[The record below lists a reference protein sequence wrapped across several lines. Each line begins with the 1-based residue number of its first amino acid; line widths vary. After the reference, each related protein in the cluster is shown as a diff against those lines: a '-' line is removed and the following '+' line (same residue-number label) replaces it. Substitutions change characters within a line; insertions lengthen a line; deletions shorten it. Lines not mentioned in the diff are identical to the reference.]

1 MVRVAIV
8 EDDADA
14 AELLCGYLAKYEGS
28 INEQLHVTRFSNAVT
43 FLEPYRGYGLVFM
56 DIQLPHMDGMEGA
69 LRLRKLDTQA
79 KLIFVTSMAQYAAR
93 GYEAEAL
100 DFMVK
105 PVSYA
110 DFSFKMKR
118 AMNAIQTSRKKDLII
133 PQPSGMVRVG
143 SDELLYVEV
152 RGHNLSYHLFGQI
165 IQTRGTM
172 ERAEEQLTSSSFL
185 RCNNCYLV
193 NPQYIDWVRGYT
205 VKVGGEELQI
215 SHPRRKK
222 FMEQLSQWYGKG
234 GL

>member
-8 EDDADA
+8 EDDVDA

-43 FLEPYRGYGLVFM
+43 FLEPYRGYDLVFM

-133 PQPSGMVRVG
+133 PQPSGMVRIG

-165 IQTRGTM
+165 IQARGTM

-193 NPQYIDWVRGYT
+193 NPQHIDWVRGYT